1 MTIEELTIMAEEY
14 LTGNYTMA
22 DLAKKHRISKS
33 TVVRGLGGSERVRLP
48 EELQNRVN
56 SMKNDI
62 WYSS

>member
-22 DLAKKHRISKS
+22 ELAKKHRISKS

-48 EELQNRVN
+48 EELQNRV
-56 SMKNDI
+56 KTLL
-62 WYSS
+62 SSV